1 MLSRFKFLQG
11 RTMSADGLGT
21 TAGEMPFLDHL
32 EELRWRILWSLLAFL
47 IMGAI
52 GLWISIRFDLVHVL
66 VAPALPFLRAACSP
80 DVPGNV
86 PCNAGLHVFTVTE
99 AFYITMKLGL
109 TLGLLMAFPI
119 IAYQVWAFLS
129 PALHKKEKRII
140 VPSLYVG
147 LVLFVA
153 GALLAY
159 FYVLPATM
167 RVMMAFQT
175 PDMQQTIGVGAYI
188 NMVSKLM
195 VSFGLVFE
203 LPVVILIL
211 SSLGLVTSNFL
222 RKNRRFAVAIMAV
235 GASVLTPGDA
245 ISATL
250 YMMIPLLFLYEV
262 SIWLASLME
271 RRRARSAASLA
282 SDVETDVE
290 AP

>member
-1 MLSRFKFLQG
+1 MPSRFDFLSRKPRGPLDP
-11 RTMSADGLGT
+11 APE
-21 TAGEMPFLDHL
+21 GEMPFLDHL
-32 EELRWRILWSLLAFL
+32 EELRWRIIWSLLAFL
-47 IMGAI
+47 VMGAI
-52 GLWISIRFDLVHVL
+52 GIYVSIRFDLVGVL
-66 VAPALPFLRAACSP
+66 VKPAKPYLDCSMAALAA
-80 DVPGNV
+80 G
-86 PCNAGLHVFTVTE
+86 PCDPRLNVFTVTE

-167 RVMMAFQT
+167 RVMMSFQT
-175 PDMQQTIGVGAYI
+175 PDMKQTIGVGAYI

-211 SSLGLVTSNFL
+211 SSLGLVTSSFL
-222 RKNRRFAVAIMAV
+222 QKNRRFAVAIMAV
-235 GASVLTPGDA
+235 GAALLTPGDA

-262 SIWLASLME
+262 SIWLAKLME
-271 RRRARSAASLA
+271 RRRARAAAQLM
-282 SDVETDVE
+282 SDLNSDVE

>member
-1 MLSRFKFLQG
+1 MSLFSRFSFLSG
-11 RTMSADGLGT
+11 KPGEPGSP
-21 TAGEMPFLDHL
+21 GEMPFLDHL

-47 IMGAI
+47 VMGVV
-52 GLWISIRFDLVHVL
+52 GLWISIRFDLVGLL
-66 VAPALPFLRAACSP
+66 VAPAKPYLLAACARIAA
-80 DVPGNV
+80 
-86 PCNAGLHVFTVTE
+86 AGGTCDSNLHVFTVTE
-99 AFYITMKLGL
+99 AFYIRMKLGL
-109 TLGLLMAFPI
+109 TMGLLMAFPI
-119 IAYQVWAFLS
+119 IVYQVWAFLS

-159 FYVLPATM
+159 YFVLPATM
-167 RVMMAFQT
+167 RVMMSFQT
-175 PDMQQTIGVGAYI
+175 EDMEMTFGVGAYI
-188 NMVSKLM
+188 SMVTKLM

-262 SIWLASLME
+262 SIWLARLME
-271 RRRARSAASLA
+271 RRRERAAAALEAEQA
-282 SDVETDVE
+282 SDVE